1 MSGEDKE
8 QLRVPVERLG
18 ELYERLGNGP
28 LDLARLDPAD
38 LRSREAAPPRQR
50 SHREARMQARLSR
63 HLGHRL
69 YLVFHHDPKSSRF
82 CTVGQMPV
90 FASDAIA

>member
-1 MSGEDKE
+1 MSGEHKK
-8 QLRVPVERLG
+8 QLRVPIERLG
-18 ELYERLGNGP
+18 ELYERFGNRP

-50 SHREARMQARLSR
+50 SHGKTRTNARLSR

-69 YLVFHHDPKSSRF
+69 
-82 CTVGQMPV
+82 
-90 FASDAIA
+90 